1 MMARMSIVPLGDEAM
16 LVRFAESLSPEA
28 NRLAVGFAARLAQSP
43 PADVVEIVPSLV
55 SVQLR
60 LRPGTDFRRLA
71 GELSLMPWPEA
82 ETPAGQEHDIAI
94 TYDGDDIDEV
104 AALCGLTR
112 DGFVVA
118 HAAGPMRVL
127 ATGFAPGFV
136 YCGFHEE
143 RLIVP
148 RRQAVRPSVA
158 AGTVLFAAG
167 QTAIPS
173 TPIRTGWHVIGH
185 TAFRN
190 FDATIDPPTVLR
202 AGDVVRF
209 RAS

>member
-1 MMARMSIVPLGDEAM
+1 MTARMSMVPLGDEAM
-16 LVRFAESLSPEA
+16 LVRFADSLSAEA
-28 NRLAVGFAARLAQSP
+28 NQRAVGFAARLAQSP
-43 PADVVEIVPSLV
+43 PVDVLEIVPSLV

-71 GELSLMPWPEA
+71 GELSLMLRED
-82 ETPAGQEHDIAI
+82 AGPIVAQKHDIAI
-94 TYDGDDIDEV
+94 TYDGDDIEEV

-112 DGFVVA
+112 DGFVV
-118 HAAGPMRVL
+118 
-127 ATGFAPGFV
+127 
-136 YCGFHEE
+136 
-143 RLIVP
+143 
-148 RRQAVRPSVA
+148 VRPSGA
-158 AGTVLFAAG
+158 AGTVWFAAG

-185 TAFRN
+185 TTLRN
-190 FDATIDPPTVLR
+190 FDASVDPPTVLR

>member
-1 MMARMSIVPLGDEAM
+1 MAARMSIVPLGDEAM
-16 LVRFAESLSPEA
+16 LVRFAESLSAEA
-28 NRLAVGFAARLAQSP
+28 NQLAVGFAARLAQSP
-43 PADVVEIVPSLV
+43 PVDVLEIVPSLV

-71 GELSLMPWPEA
+71 GELSLVRWPDAEA
-82 ETPAGQEHDIAI
+82 NPGQEHDIAI

-112 DGFVVA
+112 DGFMVA
-118 HAAGPMRVL
+118 HGIDTMRVL

-136 YCGFHEE
+136 YCGFHGE
-143 RLIVP
+143 RLTVP

-185 TAFRN
+185 TTFRN
-190 FDATIDPPTVLR
+190 FDVSVDPPTVLR